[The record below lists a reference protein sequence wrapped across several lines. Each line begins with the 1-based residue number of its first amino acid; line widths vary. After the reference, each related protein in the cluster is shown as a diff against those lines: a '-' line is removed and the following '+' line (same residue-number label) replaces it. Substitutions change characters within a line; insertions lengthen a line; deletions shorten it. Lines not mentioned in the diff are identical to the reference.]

1 MKYLTKAETLVYLKK
16 KNQFKNLIP
25 FFIYFTKKKYLS
37 NKPFYIKKI
46 ISIFKK
52 NKIIVRSS
60 ALDEDGSKLSKAGK
74 YDSVV
79 LKDISFS
86 KLEIALDKVIK
97 KFNND
102 DDQVIIQNLIYR
114 PDISGVIFTKDKN
127 TNSNYYEISYDYSKK
142 TDLITSGS
150 FNSSLKKLVINK
162 SSKKIPIRFIKL
174 IKYVKIIEKNLS
186 NERLDLEFCIKK
198 KSIYIFQCRPLS
210 GPKKKVNNAYL
221 DDVVVNLKKKYLKLQ
236 QRIPYINGHTTY
248 LSNMSDWNP
257 AEIIGSKPTKMSIS
271 LYSLLV
277 TNDIWAEQRANYGYK
292 DVRPNRLMM
301 DMSGIPYID
310 LRIDL
315 NSFLP
320 ADLDNKISEK
330 IITNCLNIIKK
341 KPALHDKIEFQLI
354 ETCFSFDF
362 DNKAFKFLNKKEKK
376 IYNEKLKN
384 LTNNILISKN
394 YLDPDIKKLEVLQKK
409 IEEIKKTKLSYIQ
422 KIFYLLNY
430 CKKLGTLPFAGIARC
445 AFVST
450 KILNSLEGSGYLNSH
465 DIKNFFLSINTVTKL
480 INNAYYY
487 SLKNK
492 NINNFIKQYGHLR
505 PSLYSIS
512 KQNYKDGLNVYFPKN
527 ISDINLKKN
536 ISFKIDKAKIN
547 KIDKLFKKNKLPIKF
562 LEFLRFSKKS
572 IEQRELSKL
581 IFSKAINEIFENLK
595 KLSKEIKIDHNEF
608 EHININTIINSINE
622 LDQDKLKQILIRE
635 IKENKKKYYFTKNL
649 KLPELIRS
657 SNDFDFFNEINVNE
671 NYITNKSI
679 VSEIINFEKVK
690 NFKLIR
696 NKTILIENADP
707 GYDFLFS
714 HGIKGLITKFG
725 GSNSHMAIRCLELEI
740 PAIIGMGEKKFND
753 LNDSKKI
760 FIDCK
765 NSNYKVLL

>member
-37 NKPFYIKKI
+37 NKSFYIKKI

-102 DDQVIIQNLIYR
+102 EDQVIIQNLIYR

-142 TDLITSGS
+142 TDLVTSGS

-221 DDVVVNLKKKYLKLQ
+221 DDVVVNLKKKYSKLQ

-271 LYSLLV
+271 LYSFLV

-301 DMSGIPYID
+301 DM
-310 LRIDL
+310 R
-315 NSFLP
+315 
-320 ADLDNKISEK
+320 
-330 IITNCLNIIKK
+330 
-341 KPALHDKIEFQLI
+341 
-354 ETCFSFDF
+354 
-362 DNKAFKFLNKKEKK
+362 
-376 IYNEKLKN
+376 
-384 LTNNILISKN
+384 
-394 YLDPDIKKLEVLQKK
+394 
-409 IEEIKKTKLSYIQ
+409 
-422 KIFYLLNY
+422 
-430 CKKLGTLPFAGIARC
+430 PFGFC
-445 AFVST
+445 
-450 KILNSLEGSGYLNSH
+450 
-465 DIKNFFLSINTVTKL
+465 
-480 INNAYYY
+480 
-487 SLKNK
+487 
-492 NINNFIKQYGHLR
+492 
-505 PSLYSIS
+505 
-512 KQNYKDGLNVYFPKN
+512 
-527 ISDINLKKN
+527 
-536 ISFKIDKAKIN
+536 
-547 KIDKLFKKNKLPIKF
+547 
-562 LEFLRFSKKS
+562 
-572 IEQRELSKL
+572 
-581 IFSKAINEIFENLK
+581 
-595 KLSKEIKIDHNEF
+595 
-608 EHININTIINSINE
+608 
-622 LDQDKLKQILIRE
+622 
-635 IKENKKKYYFTKNL
+635 
-649 KLPELIRS
+649 
-657 SNDFDFFNEINVNE
+657 
-671 NYITNKSI
+671 
-679 VSEIINFEKVK
+679 
-690 NFKLIR
+690 
-696 NKTILIENADP
+696 
-707 GYDFLFS
+707 
-714 HGIKGLITKFG
+714 HG
-725 GSNSHMAIRCLELEI
+725 
-740 PAIIGMGEKKFND
+740 
-753 LNDSKKI
+753 
-760 FIDCK
+760 
-765 NSNYKVLL
+765 

>member
-1 MKYLTKAETLVYLKK
+1 M
-16 KNQFKNLIP
+16 
-25 FFIYFTKKKYLS
+25 
-37 NKPFYIKKI
+37 
-46 ISIFKK
+46 
-52 NKIIVRSS
+52 
-60 ALDEDGSKLSKAGK
+60 
-74 YDSVV
+74 
-79 LKDISFS
+79 
-86 KLEIALDKVIK
+86 
-97 KFNND
+97 
-102 DDQVIIQNLIYR
+102 IQNLISK

-142 TDLITSGS
+142 TDLVTSGS
-150 FNSSLKKLVINK
+150 FNSSLKKLVIHR
-162 SSKKIPIRFIKL
+162 SSKKIPIKFIKL
-174 IKYVKIIEKNLS
+174 IRYIKIIEKNFS
-186 NERLDLEFCIKK
+186 NERLDLEFCIRN

-210 GPKKKVNNAYL
+210 GPKKKVSNTYL

-236 QRIPYINGHTTY
+236 KKIPYINGHTTY

-257 AEIIGSKPTKMSIS
+257 AEIIGSKPTKMSTS
-271 LYSLLV
+271 LYSFLV

-330 IITNCLNIIKK
+330 IISNCLNTIKK

-354 ETCFSFDF
+354 ETCFSFNLN
-362 DNKAFKFLNKKEKK
+362 NKAFKFLNNKEKK

-384 LTNNILISKN
+384 LTNNILNSKN
-394 YLDPDIKKLEVLQKK
+394 YLNPDIKKLEILQKK

-430 CKKLGTLPFAGIARC
+430 CKRLGTLPFAGIARC

-450 KILNSLEGSGYLNSH
+450 KILNSLEESGYLNSY

-480 INNAYYY
+480 INNTFYY
-487 SLKNK
+487 SLKKK

-527 ISDINLKKN
+527 ISDIKLKKN
-536 ISFKIDKAKIN
+536 KSFRIQKIKIN
-547 KIDKLFKKNKLPIKF
+547 KINNLFKKNKIQIEF
-562 LEFLRFSKKS
+562 LDLLRFSKKS

-595 KLSKEIKIDHNEF
+595 RLSKEIKIDHKEL

-657 SNDFDFFNEINVNE
+657 SNDFDFYDEINVNE

-679 VSEIINFEKVK
+679 VSEVVNFEKIK
-690 NFKLIR
+690 NFKLIK

-714 HGIKGLITKFG
+714 HRIKGLITKFG

-753 LNDSKKI
+753 IKEAKKI